1 MERKNRMANKCKIK
15 IEKVNGGR
23 QAFTTLRA
31 LFRRSKNY
39 YSAPCTWATVEYEI
53 HVSQAF
59 TINFNNFR
67 SRIVKYQ
74 N

>member
-39 YSAPCTWATVEYEI
+39 LLSPMYMGHS
-53 HVSQAF
+53 
-59 TINFNNFR
+59 
-67 SRIVKYQ
+67 
-74 N
+74 